1 MGSVE
6 VISCVIVVF
15 STMAQHHK
23 DLMLFGLIEII
34 QKPAVFHFEI
44 VRAAHD

>member
-6 VISCVIVVF
+6 VISCVIIWF
-15 STMAQHHK
+15 STMAHYHK
-23 DLMLFGLIEII
+23 DLMRFGLIEFV
-34 QKPAVFHFEI
+34 QVTVEFHFEI